1 LRKKPLIKPIGEFQK
16 FVGIAGFGKVKIR
29 ETDDFL
35 KKVNKEKPSDL
46 EVQVFNADLVATW
59 QHLYFAAVNAL
70 TAFSN
75 RDNMSKTL
83 AMEAMLYASAQR
95 QIRKATEKLGIKRDT
110 VNVAI
115 LVIGEKPAS
124 VKSFLA
130 RIPELIEAKEDETVL
145 ELTDDKIKKIQEAFA
160 ISDREIETV
169 MKADNR
175 REALTNLVIEE
186 MALLA
191 ADH

>member
-1 LRKKPLIKPIGEFQK
+1 
-16 FVGIAGFGKVKIR
+16 
-29 ETDDFL
+29 
-35 KKVNKEKPSDL
+35 
-46 EVQVFNADLVATW
+46 
-59 QHLYFAAVNAL
+59 
-70 TAFSN
+70 
-75 RDNMSKTL
+75 
-83 AMEAMLYASAQR
+83 
-95 QIRKATEKLGIKRDT
+95 QIRKATEKLGIKRDAT
-110 VNVAI
+110 NVAV

-145 ELTDDKIKKIQEAFA
+145 ELADEKIKKIQEAFA
-160 ISDREIETV
+160 ISDMEIETI
-169 MKADNR
+169 MKEGNR

>member
-1 LRKKPLIKPIGEFQK
+1 MIKPISEFQK
-16 FVGIAGFGKVKIR
+16 HVGITGFGKVNIR

-75 RDNMSKTL
+75 RDSMSKTL

-95 QIRKATEKLGIKRDT
+95 QIRKATEKLGIKRDAT
-110 VNVAI
+110 NVAV
-115 LVIGEKPAS
+115 LVIGERSAS

-145 ELTDDKIKKIQEAFA
+145 ELADEKIKKIQEAFA
-160 ISDREIETV
+160 ISDMEIETV
-169 MKADNR
+169 MKEGNR

-191 ADH
+191 VDH